1 MCTDNRKIYP
11 ELGLFIYKIID
22 ASGKTHQEIADII
35 GVELRTVNYFC
46 TGQRKPNQINLLRL
60 LKATN
65 AKVEE
70 IPF

>member
-1 MCTDNRKIYP
+1 MDNRKIYP

-60 LKATN
+60 HKATN
-65 AKVEE
+65 AKVED

>member
-1 MCTDNRKIYP
+1 MDNRKIYP

-65 AKVEE
+65 TKVEE

>member
-1 MCTDNRKIYP
+1 MDNRKIYS

>member
-1 MCTDNRKIYP
+1 MDNRKIYP

-35 GVELRTVNYFC
+35 GVELRNVNYFC

>member
-1 MCTDNRKIYP
+1 MDNRKIYP

-46 TGQRKPNQINLLRL
+46 AGQRKPNQINLLRL

>member
-1 MCTDNRKIYP
+1 MDNRKIYP

-46 TGQRKPNQINLLRL
+46 TGQRKPNQINLLIL

>member
-1 MCTDNRKIYP
+1 MDNRKIYP

-46 TGQRKPNQINLLRL
+46 TSQRKPNQINLLRL